1 MATNIDIYD
10 VGNYFPFD
18 ATLGIYDI
26 SSSSQPFYQ
35 VIKSVTYSKVLSVN
49 GELLDSI
56 SYKVYDTELLW
67 WVLAIYN
74 DIIDPISIDSV
85 DLKIPNF
92 SEIESAMIDY
102 LEAKRSV

>member
-26 SSSSQPFYQ
+26 SSSQPFYQ